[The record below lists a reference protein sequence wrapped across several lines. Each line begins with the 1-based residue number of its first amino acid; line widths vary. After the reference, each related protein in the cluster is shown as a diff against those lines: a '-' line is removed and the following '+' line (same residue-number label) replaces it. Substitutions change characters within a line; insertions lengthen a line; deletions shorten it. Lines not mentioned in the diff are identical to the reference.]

1 MTTPNSTAVNSELFP
16 EIHLEVVKPKKRK
29 AVKRDAISGAESSTA
44 ATVDPEVFAKALE
57 RTADYRVLRRLKPRL
72 LWEGEV
78 AQDALQ
84 VVVLDTETTGLD
96 PGKDKIIE
104 LAILRVAV
112 NAVTGQPVGVVQVY
126 DGLEDPG
133 FAIPPEVVGITGI
146 TDDDV
151 KGRHLDEDRI
161 ASLLDGVDVV
171 IAHNAGFDRP
181 FCEKRIAQFI
191 PLNWGCS
198 FADMDWK
205 AQGQSSAKLESLAF
219 SQGLFYDAHRAETD
233 CHALLAVL
241 TAPLISKESSRLAHI
256 LNQVNKPAFRLAAT
270 QAPFDAKDKLKARGY
285 RWHAEQKVWHTRLS
299 DELALQHECD
309 WLKAHVYQ
317 QRSAV
322 VQVERMNAQTK
333 YSSRTGEILY
343 RQL

>member
-1 MTTPNSTAVNSELFP
+1 LGAVSGVEAKVDL
-16 EIHLEVVKPKKRK
+16 
-29 AVKRDAISGAESSTA
+29 DAC
-44 ATVDPEVFAKALE
+44 ATALE
-57 RTADYRVLRRLKPRL
+57 RSADYRVLRRLKPRL
-72 LWEGEV
+72 FWEGELTPDV
-78 AQDALQ
+78 LQ

-96 PGKDKIIE
+96 STKDKIIE
-104 LAILRVAV
+104 LAILRLAV
-112 NAVTGQPVGVVQVY
+112 DSVTGQPVGGVQVY

-146 TDDDV
+146 TDEDV
-151 KGRHLDEDRI
+151 KGQHLDEKRI
-161 ASLLDGVDVV
+161 ADLLEGVDVV

-191 PLNWGCS
+191 ALDWGCS

-205 AQGQSSAKLESLAF
+205 AQGQSSAKLESLALA
-219 SQGLFYDAHRAETD
+219 QGLFYDAHRAETD

-241 TAPLISKESSRLAHI
+241 TAPLISKKSSRLAHI
-256 LNQVNKPAFRLAAT
+256 LDQVKKPAFRLAAT
-270 QAPFDAKDKLKARGY
+270 QAPFDAKDTLKARGY
-285 RWHAEQKVWHTRLS
+285 RWNSDQKVWHTRLS
-299 DELALQHECD
+299 DEIALQHECD

-322 VQVERMNAQTK
+322 VQVEKMNAQTK
-333 YSSRTGEILY
+333 YSTRAGEILY